1 MIPADQ
7 GFEADDPTGVGVVLD
22 LIVQLELVAGE
33 RALEVD
39 RELGADAAGFVH
51 RRLIGADLAAPKAL
65 GAIHREVGAL
75 GETIGRLAVLGVQR
89 NADAATDRKRLMLPF
104 DGLEHDLAQP
114 FRELDRLAARKDLAL
129 HGHEFVA
136 TDPSQK
142 FSRLQFRGDAL
153 GHLPQQMIAADM
165 AVDVVDVLE
174 AVEIDRE
181 HDHACG
187 VVAASGE
194 QIMQLLRQSV
204 AVRQAGQGIVHRLML
219 VAFGRLVGGLQIDR
233 IG

>member
-1 MIPADQ
+1 MWSI
-7 GFEADDPTGVGVVLD
+7 VLH
-22 LIVQLELVAGE
+22 LVIQFQLVAGE
-33 RALEVD
+33 RALEID
-39 RELGADAAGFVH
+39 RELGAGAARLVH
-51 RRLIGADLAAPKAL
+51 RRLIGADLAAPEAL

-114 FRELDRLAARKDLAL
+114 FGELDGLAARKDLAL

-136 TDPSQK
+136 ADPGQE
-142 FSRLQFRGDAL
+142 FALVQFRGDAL

-181 HDHACG
+181 HDHARG
-187 VVAASGE
+187 IVAASGE
-194 QIMQLLRQSV
+194 QIVQLLRQSV
-204 AVRQAGQGIVHRLML
+204 AVRQAGQRIVQRLML
-219 VAFGRLVGGLQIDR
+219 VAFGRLVGRL
-233 IG
+233 